1 MIVLPKKVKENIC
14 VLFLNRYNFSRL
26 SSSVR
31 EICYFLQEKRKKNA
45 KCSKTYVKQMKN
57 KNLQCQKQK
66 Q

>member
-1 MIVLPKKVKENIC
+1 MIVVPKKVKENIC
-14 VLFLNRYNFSRL
+14 VLFLNRYNFFRL

-31 EICYFLQEKRKKNA
+31 EICYFLQRKEKNA